1 MNIKKL
7 MKLAAQIIFYG
18 AIWGLAEASLGYL
31 LHFLPPLVA
40 GIVMFPIA
48 VFILMRAFKATG
60 SRSALILV
68 GTVAAGIKAVN
79 FLLPGISVFKTI
91 NPMIS
96 IMFES
101 LVVAVAV
108 PMLNSRKQL
117 ARITGSLGVSV
128 GWRLGYILYM
138 VAQFLI
144 SGSMTKFIS
153 SPALTLEFVVLN
165 GVLSAI
171 LVYGVLFIEA
181 RTSIKAKF
189 RPLYAPI
196 LLAAAL
202 GVQLLV

>member
-1 MNIKKL
+1 MNMKKL

-48 VFILMRAFKATG
+48 VFILMKAFRATG

-68 GTVAAGIKAVN
+68 GTVAAGIKAVD
-79 FLLPGISVFKTI
+79 FLLPGMSVFKTI

-117 ARITGSLGVSV
+117 SKIAGSLGVSV
-128 GWRLGYILYM
+128 GWRMGYILYM

-165 GVLSAI
+165 GLLSAI
-171 LVYGVLFIEA
+171 LVYGVLLIEA
-181 RTSIKAKF
+181 KTSIKAKF

-196 LLAAAL
+196 MLAAAV